1 MGADPCL
8 VLLSC
13 RLRCFI
19 RLPRAI
25 TKDACS
31 NRSSHR
37 AAQHTLP
44 SEIVLSCYQLQLCL
58 SLHMH
63 ISLLC
68 LQTSAPPE
76 PRDKCA
82 HRIVH
87 DLSRAS
93 MLHMYLKKT
102 WKRWSS
108 LHLECS
114 SCDSTNVCDTDSM
127 VEGTLSKNRMHVVL
141 QLSRIGFRVTRAQ
154 LFGTSA
160 GTMKV
165 TNNHRHP
172 SQVLDNLSNASH
184 ATISSDSNTIKPMTT
199 SSEARQLPSFDCV

>member
-1 MGADPCL
+1 MGADPCRACL

-25 TKDACS
+25 TKDS
-31 NRSSHR
+31 SPNTSSHQ
-37 AAQHTLP
+37 AAQRTLS
-44 SEIVLSCYQLQLCL
+44 SECALSCYQLQLCL
-58 SLHMH
+58 PLHMH
-63 ISLLC
+63 ISLLR

-93 MLHMYLKKT
+93 RLHVYLKKMQ
-102 WKRWSS
+102 KRSSS
-108 LHLECS
+108 LHLECP
-114 SCDSTNVCDTDSM
+114 SCDSTNVCNTESM
-127 VEGTLSKNRMHVVL
+127 VGGTLSKNRMHVVP

-184 ATISSDSNTIKPMTT
+184 ATISSNS
-199 SSEARQLPSFDCV
+199 